1 MSELALVI
9 VLFFSSI
16 LSGATA
22 LAGGTIAIGALYLV
36 YPLPEALVIH
46 GLLYVTINI
55 YRVYLFWDDLNWNL
69 FFNFAGAA
77 VLVYYPIS
85 LLEFVPD
92 KEISFI
98 VIGVASILIG
108 LFKLGPSFDAEKRLN
123 TWFSGAMVPVFT
135 IFFGVHAPVMDV
147 YFARARI
154 SKESVMSTKSMVAM
168 SGHIMKVVYF
178 LPLANMSLNVSPVW
192 RGWVMILA
200 VVCLFGIFMG
210 KMLVHRM
217 SEQMFRTT
225 GNALIAFCGVVY
237 LVRGLAY

>member
-55 YRVYLFWDDLNWNL
+55 YRVYLFW
-69 FFNFAGAA
+69 
-77 VLVYYPIS
+77 IS

-92 KEISFI
+92 KEISVI